1 MAEARHVPDAI
12 IFAAEGDIPAGRFG
26 LERRLCAILA
36 ADVVGYSRLMEL
48 DEAGTLAELKRRRKE
63 ILDPLVA
70 EHRGRV
76 VKVMG
81 DGVLVEFG
89 SAVHAV
95 ACAIAVQKGMAE
107 ANAAAP
113 HRPGIVL
120 RIGVNLCDAIVE
132 GTDLYGEGVNVA
144 ARLQALTEPGGILVS
159 GTAYDH
165 VRNKVEA
172 EFKELG
178 PQSLKNLRDPVR
190 VYRVAGGLPAPA
202 PRRAADPS
210 EEKPSIAV
218 LPFANLSGDPEQ
230 AYFSDGITEDIVTGL
245 SHFRQLFVVSR
256 NSSFQYRDKQADLR
270 RVADAL
276 GVRFIVEGS
285 VRKSGNTL
293 RVTAQLIDAAS
304 GSHLW
309 AQRFDRELT
318 DIFAVQDEITRT
330 IVASLAG
337 QVEEADRR
345 RALRKSGS
353 DLTAYDLLLRGKHRL
368 ERGSMEDVL
377 AARGIFERVLE
388 IDPDYAPGYVELAET
403 YFYEAI
409 SDWSGAPEA
418 AVEKLFELGHEAARL
433 DPQDS
438 RARLCLAFGY
448 LRIKGN
454 LEAAKA
460 QVEEAIALNPNDLD
474 NYCLKGFLSTYMGE
488 LEDVLWCTSQAI
500 RRAPNMPEKCLHSRV
515 MAEYLLGRYADAI
528 ATFARM
534 SRPPIELIGWVAA
547 CYAELGRDSE
557 ARAAAQQFRDRA
569 RTEKPGLATDDP
581 AAWTAYWA
589 RRFPARDRA
598 SVERLLEGLRKA
610 GFPV

>member
-1 MAEARHVPDAI
+1 M
-12 IFAAEGDIPAGRFG
+12 
-26 LERRLCAILA
+26 ERRLCAILA
-36 ADVVGYSRLMEL
+36 ADVVGYTRLMEL
-48 DEAGTLAELKRRRKE
+48 DEAGTLAELKRRRKD

-95 ACAIAVQKGMAE
+95 ACAIALQKRMAE
-107 ANAAAP
+107 ANAGAP
-113 HRPGIVL
+113 EGRGIVL

-132 GTDLYGEGVNVA
+132 GADLYGEGVNVA

-172 EFKELG
+172 AFEELG

-190 VYRVAGGLPAPA
+190 VYRVGGGPPAPA
-202 PRRAADPS
+202 ARPGADLS
-210 EEKPSIAV
+210 QEKPSIAV
-218 LPFANLSGDPEQ
+218 LPFSNLSGDPEQ

-270 RVADAL
+270 RVAEAL

-285 VRKSGNTL
+285 IRKSGNTL
-293 RVTAQLIDAAS
+293 RVTAQLIDAAA

-318 DIFAVQDEITRT
+318 DLFAVQDEITRT

-368 ERGSMEDVL
+368 EKGSMEDVL
-377 AARGIFERVLE
+377 AAREIFERVLE
-388 IDPDYAPGYVELAET
+388 IDPGYAPGYVELAET

-409 SDWSGAPEA
+409 SDWSSAPEA
-418 AVEKLFELGHEAARL
+418 AVERLFELGHEAARL

-438 RARLCLAFGY
+438 RARLCLSFGY

-460 QVEEAIALNPNDLD
+460 QIEEAIALNPNDLD

-488 LEDVLWCTSQAI
+488 LEDVLWCTSEAI

-547 CYAELGRDSE
+547 CYAELGREEE
-557 ARAAAQQFRDRA
+557 ARAAAQKFRDRA
-569 RTEKPGLATDDP
+569 RTEKPALATDDP

-598 SVERLLEGLRKA
+598 SVERLLAGLRKA

>member
-1 MAEARHVPDAI
+1 MTQALRAVDAI
-12 IFAAEGDIPAGRFG
+12 VSGGGGIPALEVS

-63 ILDPLVA
+63 ILEPLVA

-95 ACAIAVQKGMAE
+95 ACAVALQERMAD
-107 ANAAAP
+107 ANRAAP
-113 HRPGIVL
+113 DGPEIVL

-132 GTDLYGEGVNVA
+132 GADLYGEGVNVA

-172 EFKELG
+172 AFEELG
-178 PQSLKNLRDPVR
+178 PQNLKNLRDPVR
-190 VYRVAGGLPAPA
+190 VYRIPCGATLPKH
-202 PRRAADPS
+202 RRSGHPG

-218 LPFANLSGDPEQ
+218 LPFANMSGDADQ

-245 SHFRQLFVVSR
+245 SHFRQLFVISR
-256 NSSFQYRDKQADLR
+256 NSSFQYREKAADVR
-270 RVADAL
+270 RIAAEL

-293 RVTAQLIDAAS
+293 RVTTQLIDAAT

-345 RALRKSGS
+345 RALRKTGS
-353 DLTAYDLLLRGKHRL
+353 DLSAYDLLLRGKHRL
-368 ERGSMEDVL
+368 EKGAKEDVL
-377 AARGIFERVLE
+377 AAREIFERVLE
-388 IDPDYAPGYVELAET
+388 IAPDWTPGYVELAET

-409 SDWSGAPEA
+409 SDWSSGPEA
-418 AVEKLFELGHEAARL
+418 AVEKLFALGREAARL

-438 RARLCLAFGY
+438 RARLCLAFGH
-448 LRIKGN
+448 LRLTGN
-454 LEAAKA
+454 LELAQA

-488 LEDVLWCTSQAI
+488 FEDVLWCTSEAI
-500 RRAPNMPEKCLHSRV
+500 RRAPNMPEKCLQSRV

-528 ATFARM
+528 ATFGRM
-534 SRPPIELIGWVAA
+534 SCPPIELLGWVAA
-547 CYAELGRDSE
+547 CYAELGRE
-557 ARAAAQQFRDRA
+557 EEAQATARQFRARARV
-569 RTEKPGLATDDP
+569 EKPGLATDD
-581 AAWTAYWA
+581 AETWKAYWA

-610 GFPV
+610 GLPV

>member
-1 MAEARHVPDAI
+1 
-12 IFAAEGDIPAGRFG
+12 

-48 DEAGTLAELKRRRKE
+48 DETGTLAELKLRRQE

-70 EHRGRV
+70 AHRGRI

-89 SAVHAV
+89 SAVNAV
-95 ACAIAVQKGMAE
+95 SCAIELQKRMAD
-107 ANAAAP
+107 ANAGAAAG
-113 HRPGIVL
+113 REIVL

-132 GTDLYGEGVNVA
+132 GADLYGDGVNVA
-144 ARLQALTEPGGILVS
+144 ARLQALTEPGGILLS

-172 EFKELG
+172 RFEELG
-178 PQSLKNLRDPVR
+178 PISLKNLTDPVR
-190 VYRVAGGLPAPA
+190 AYRVATGAPLGK
-202 PRRAADPS
+202 PVRAADRG

-218 LPFANLSGDPEQ
+218 LPFINLSGDAEQ
-230 AYFSDGITEDIVTGL
+230 AYFSDGITEDVITGL
-245 SHFRQLFVVSR
+245 SHFRQLFVIAR
-256 NSSFQYRDKQADLR
+256 NSSFQYRDKAADVR
-270 RVADAL
+270 RVAAEL

-285 VRKSGNTL
+285 VRKAGNTL
-293 RVTAQLIDAAS
+293 RVTAQLIDAAT

-318 DIFAVQDEITRT
+318 DLFAVQDEITRT

-345 RALRKSGS
+345 RALRKRGS
-353 DLTAYDLLLRGKHRL
+353 DLSAYDLLLRGKHRL
-368 ERGSMEDVL
+368 ERGSREDVL
-377 AARGIFERVLE
+377 AAREMFERVLE
-388 IDPDYAPGYVELAET
+388 IDPDWAPAYVELAET

-409 SDWSGAPEA
+409 SDWSNAPQV

-438 RARLCLAFGY
+438 RARLCLAFGH
-448 LRIKGN
+448 LRLTDN
-454 LEAAKA
+454 LDLAKA
-460 QVEEAIALNPNDLD
+460 QIEEAIALNPNDLD
-474 NYCLKGFLSTYMGE
+474 NYCLKGFISTYIGE
-488 LEDVLWCTSQAI
+488 LEDVLWCTSEAI
-500 RRAPNMPEKCLHSRV
+500 RRAPNMPEKCLQSRV

-528 ATFARM
+528 ATFGRM
-534 SRPPIELIGWVAA
+534 SRPPIELLGWVAA
-547 CYAELGRDSE
+547 CYAELGREDE
-557 ARAAAQQFRDRA
+557 ARATARQFRDRA
-569 RTEKPGLATDDP
+569 RMEKPGLATDD
-581 AAWTAYWA
+581 AQAWTAYWA

-598 SVERLLEGLRKA
+598 SVERLFDGLRKA
-610 GFPV
+610 GFPL

>member
-1 MAEARHVPDAI
+1 
-12 IFAAEGDIPAGRFG
+12 
-26 LERRLCAILA
+26 
-36 ADVVGYSRLMEL
+36 
-48 DEAGTLAELKRRRKE
+48 
-63 ILDPLVA
+63 
-70 EHRGRV
+70 
-76 VKVMG
+76 MG

-89 SAVHAV
+89 SAVNAV
-95 ACAIAVQKGMAE
+95 ACAIELQKRMAA
-107 ANAAAP
+107 ANAILP
-113 HRPGIVL
+113 EGRQIVL

-132 GTDLYGEGVNVA
+132 GADLYGEGVNVA

-165 VRNKVEA
+165 VKNKVDAAFED
-172 EFKELG
+172 LG
-178 PQSLKNLRDPVR
+178 AQSLKNLRDPVR
-190 VYRVAGGLPAPA
+190 VYRVPCDAPA
-202 PRRAADPS
+202 RGRGTEPS
-210 EEKPSIAV
+210 QEKPSIAV
-218 LPFANLSGDPEQ
+218 LPFANLSGDAEQ

-245 SHFRQLFVVSR
+245 SHFRQLFVISR
-256 NSSFQYRDKQADLR
+256 NSSFQYRDRADDVG
-270 RVADAL
+270 RVAGAL

-285 VRKSGNTL
+285 VRKAGNTL
-293 RVTAQLIDAAS
+293 RVTAQLIDAAT

-309 AQRFDRELT
+309 AQRFDRELI
-318 DIFAVQDEITRT
+318 DIFAVQDQITRT

-368 ERGSMEDVL
+368 EKGAREDVM
-377 AARGIFERVLE
+377 AARQIFERVIE
-388 IDPDYAPGYVELAET
+388 IDPDWAPGYVELAET

-409 SDWSGAPEA
+409 SDWSDAPGA

-438 RARLCLAFGY
+438 RARLCLAFGH
-448 LRIKGN
+448 LRLTGN
-454 LEAAKA
+454 LELAKA

-488 LEDVLWCTSQAI
+488 LEDVLWCTSEAI
-500 RRAPNMPEKCLHSRV
+500 RRAPNMPEKCLQSRV

-528 ATFARM
+528 ATFGRM
-534 SRPPIELIGWVAA
+534 SRPPIELFGWIAA
-547 CYAELGRDSE
+547 CYAELGREDE
-557 ARAAAQQFRDRA
+557 ARTTATQFRERA
-569 RTEKPGLATDDP
+569 RMEKPGLAGDDA
-581 AAWTAYWA
+581 AAWKAYWA

-598 SVERLLEGLRKA
+598 SIERLLSGLRKA

>member
-172 EFKELG
+172 EFEELG

-534 SRPPIELIGWVAA
+534 SWPPIELIGWVAA